1 LRNLVKDRKWTL
13 TMWAH
18 VQPLLFGRKRLNP
31 KWIAKHYDSN
41 NVQVVGLDKDYAVYT
56 PGVYANDDDTLEE
69 GSAAKLAYAFDSLG
83 LGEGSSVLDVGCGW
97 GGFSRYCAARGVKVT
112 GITLSRHQL
121 EFTKARMAED
131 GLTGTL
137 LYQDFFTFNP
147 GHRFD
152 GISLMGVME
161 DLSDYPLTMKHL
173 TELLAPNGR
182 VYCDFASANRRW
194 GIASIVTKHVWPG
207 KFRMVYMPDFTEALT
222 AGGFEIVEIENDR
235 WNYHLWTKKVHERW
249 VERRDEALAIVE
261 EPMWRLMRLLMAG
274 VSHSMG
280 PTTDADTAYRVVLRR
295 RSPAAP

>member
-1 LRNLVKDRKWTL
+1 
-13 TMWAH
+13 
-18 VQPLLFGRKRLNP
+18 
-31 KWIAKHYDSN
+31 
-41 NVQVVGLDKDYAVYT
+41 
-56 PGVYANDDDTLEE
+56 
-69 GSAAKLAYAFDSLG
+69 
-83 LGEGSSVLDVGCGW
+83 
-97 GGFSRYCAARGVKVT
+97 VKVT

-131 GLTGTL
+131 GLTGTF

-147 GHRFD
+147 GRRFD
-152 GISLMGVME
+152 GISMMGVME

-173 TELLAPNGR
+173 TELLTPEGR

-207 KFRMVYMPDFTEALT
+207 KFRMVYMPDFVEALT
-222 AGGFEIVEIENDR
+222 AGGFEIVEIETDR

-249 VERRDEALAIVE
+249 VERHDEVLAIAE

-280 PTTDADTAYRVVLRR
+280 RTTDDDTAYRIVLRQR
-295 RSPAAP
+295 HSAGR